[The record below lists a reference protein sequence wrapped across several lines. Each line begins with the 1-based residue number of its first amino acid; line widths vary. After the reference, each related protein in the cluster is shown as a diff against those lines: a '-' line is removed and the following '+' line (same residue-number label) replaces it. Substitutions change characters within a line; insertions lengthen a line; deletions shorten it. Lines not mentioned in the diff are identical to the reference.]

1 LERDENRSSGR
12 SSHQAW
18 GLTDPSLAADTYEEY
33 RRELS
38 PNGLADDKW
47 MKKAMEFILKV
58 TGTNERVSPA
68 KVFDFSLTR
77 EAIGRVN

>member
-1 LERDENRSSGR
+1 V
-12 SSHQAW
+12 
-18 GLTDPSLAADTYEEY
+18 
-33 RRELS
+33 
-38 PNGLADDKW
+38 ADDQW

-58 TGTNERVSPA
+58 IGTNERVSPA